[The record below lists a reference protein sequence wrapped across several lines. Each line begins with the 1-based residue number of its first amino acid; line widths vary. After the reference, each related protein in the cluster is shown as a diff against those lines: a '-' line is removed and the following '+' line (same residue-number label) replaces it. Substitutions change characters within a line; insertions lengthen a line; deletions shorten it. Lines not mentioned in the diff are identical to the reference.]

1 MKDVKTS
8 LGHPRYT
15 HRLAR
20 IIKMPSVSH
29 YLNANLPW
37 CTLSLMPHYRC
48 VPEQRRV
55 DSLPI
60 SLACFMLS
68 FAKGDEAD
76 IYIRP
81 WCDNTTCVD
90 SVTPRFK
97 TWWSL
102 DIQANKKTCDPCP
115 TLMWSVCRFGQAGI
129 YEHTDSNCT
138 FCEIIWDLVFCHDSG
153 VDKRVWVDSWKSRVT
168 TGRAAWRD
176 EKILSQIWGVF
187 AECTEVKLCCLLFH
201 LHPDKPGLI
210 RIQMFYDMQV
220 GDERGFRKLDQHF
233 SSSRN
238 FIKVYW
244 ALTAADLKS

>member
-102 DIQANKKTCDPCP
+102 DIQANKN
-115 TLMWSVCRFGQAGI
+115 MWSMSHSDVEC
-129 YEHTDSNCT
+129 
-138 FCEIIWDLVFCHDSG
+138 L
-153 VDKRVWVDSWKSRVT
+153 
-168 TGRAAWRD
+168 
-176 EKILSQIWGVF
+176 QIWSSWHLWAHWQQLYILWNNMGPGVLPWLR
-187 AECTEVKLCCLLFH
+187 C
-201 LHPDKPGLI
+201 
-210 RIQMFYDMQV
+210 
-220 GDERGFRKLDQHF
+220 
-233 SSSRN
+233 
-238 FIKVYW
+238 W
-244 ALTAADLKS
+244 